1 MTIIFF
7 TVLVPRLDE
16 VSPAYQ
22 FVMTLR
28 LLLLG
33 AEQRDM
39 VGLLQDH
46 SHSLTQVT
54 VSWDSK

>member
-1 MTIIFF
+1 
-7 TVLVPRLDE
+7 
-16 VSPAYQ
+16 
-22 FVMTLR
+22 MTLR

-33 AEQRDM
+33 AGQRDM

-54 VSWDSK
+54 VSWDPE